1 VAHGPDDEGKEA
13 GDSEKPLSDDPG
25 ARADRPPPAP
35 AARRHGHPY
44 LVARA
49 TTGAPS
55 IAGLQ
60 KRRLA
65 SAPHSTF
72 GLSLLRR
79 KGREGAG
86 AALVAGAVGLSLLRR
101 KD

>member
-1 VAHGPDDEGKEA
+1 MRQHHE
-13 GDSEKPLSDDPG
+13 
-25 ARADRPPPAP
+25 
-35 AARRHGHPY
+35 HPY

-49 TTGAPS
+49 TNRAAS

-60 KRRLA
+60 KVGMV
-65 SAPHSTF
+65 SAALSTI

>member
-1 VAHGPDDEGKEA
+1 MVSAA
-13 GDSEKPLSDDPG
+13 LS
-25 ARADRPPPAP
+25 
-35 AARRHGHPY
+35 
-44 LVARA
+44 
-49 TTGAPS
+49 T
-55 IAGLQ
+55 I
-60 KRRLA
+60 
-65 SAPHSTF
+65 